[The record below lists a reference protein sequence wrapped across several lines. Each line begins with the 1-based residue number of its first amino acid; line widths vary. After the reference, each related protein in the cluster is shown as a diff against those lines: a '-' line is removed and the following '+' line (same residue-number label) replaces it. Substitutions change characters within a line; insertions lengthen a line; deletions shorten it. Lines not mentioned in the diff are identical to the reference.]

1 MRFKMRFIYTILVL
15 SMLVLAG
22 CVNAPVEE
30 PTLVEELEQI
40 EQELESN
47 DLVETPEEE
56 PMMRTIAIDENQEL
70 DLGVDIVDPDNDVV
84 EYTFSA
90 PLNDDG
96 KWDTNYGDAG
106 EYVVTIT
113 ATDGVHTAIE
123 DVNLVVNRVNVAP
136 ELSGVENINA
146 QEGDLIE
153 FMPEVMDPNGD
164 SIELTVSAPLDMGT
178 FQTDHT
184 SAGVYEIVVTATD
197 GELTTTETV
206 SLTIE
211 DVNVLP
217 VIENVYD
224 MTIMEGETVMIEPV
238 VSDLDGDEIV
248 VRISEPIGDSGVW
261 ETGYT
266 DNGVYEITVSVDDGK
281 DIVEKMVTITVEDV
295 NMAPQIV
302 DIYLQ

>member
-1 MRFKMRFIYTILVL
+1 MRFIYTILIL

-30 PTLVEELEQI
+30 APMVDELEMM
-40 EQELESN
+40 EQELEAN
-47 DLVETPEEE
+47 DLVETPEETPE
-56 PMMRTIAIDENQEL
+56 MRTIMVDENQPL
-70 DLGVDIVDPDNDVV
+70 DLGVDIVDPDMDVV

-96 KWDTNYGDAG
+96 QWDTSYGDAG

-113 ATDGVHTAIE
+113 ATDGVHTAVE

-136 ELSGVENINA
+136 ELSGVENIEVR
-146 QEGDLIE
+146 EGEIVD

-164 SIELTVSAPLDMGT
+164 AVELTVSAPLNNGS

-184 SAGVYEIVVTATD
+184 SAGVYEIVVSATD
-197 GELTTTETV
+197 GELTTTEIV

-224 MTIMEGETVMIEPV
+224 ITVSEGETVMIEPV
-238 VSDLDGDEIV
+238 VSDLDGDELV
-248 VRISEPIGDSGVW
+248 LRISEPIGDSGVW
-261 ETGYT
+261 DTSYT
-266 DNGVYEITVSVDDGK
+266 DNGVYEITVTVDDGK

>member
-1 MRFKMRFIYTILVL
+1 MRFIYTILVL

>member
-1 MRFKMRFIYTILVL
+1 MRFIYTILIL

-30 PTLVEELEQI
+30 APMVDELEMM
-40 EQELESN
+40 EQELEAN
-47 DLVETPEEE
+47 DLVETPEETPE
-56 PMMRTIAIDENQEL
+56 MRTIMVDENQPL
-70 DLGVDIVDPDNDVV
+70 DLGVDIVDPDMDVV

-96 KWDTNYGDAG
+96 QWDTSYGDAG

-113 ATDGVHTAIE
+113 ATDGVHTAVE

-136 ELSGVENINA
+136 ELSGVENIEVR
-146 QEGDLIE
+146 EGEIVD

-164 SIELTVSAPLDMGT
+164 AVELTVSAPLNNGS

-184 SAGVYEIVVTATD
+184 SAGVYEIVVSATD

-224 MTIMEGETVMIEPV
+224 ITVSEGETVMIEPV
-238 VSDLDGDEIV
+238 VSDLDGDELT

-261 ETGYT
+261 DTSYT

-281 DIVEKMVTITVEDV
+281 DIVEKMITITVEDI

>member
-1 MRFKMRFIYTILVL
+1 MIL

-30 PTLVEELEQI
+30 APMVDELEMM
-40 EQELESN
+40 EQELEAN
-47 DLVETPEEE
+47 DLVETPEETPE
-56 PMMRTIAIDENQEL
+56 MRTIMVDENQPL
-70 DLGVDIVDPDNDVV
+70 DLGVDIVDPDMDVV

-96 KWDTNYGDAG
+96 QWDTSYGDAG

-113 ATDGVHTAIE
+113 ATDGVHTAVE

-136 ELSGVENINA
+136 ELSGVENIEVR
-146 QEGDLIE
+146 EGEIVD

-164 SIELTVSAPLDMGT
+164 AVELTVSAPLNNGS

-184 SAGVYEIVVTATD
+184 SAGVYEIVVSATD
-197 GELTTTETV
+197 GELTTTEIV

-224 MTIMEGETVMIEPV
+224 ITVSEGETVMIEPV
-238 VSDLDGDEIV
+238 VSDLDGDELT

-261 ETGYT
+261 DTSYT
-266 DNGVYEITVSVDDGK
+266 DNGVYEITVTVDDGK

>member
-1 MRFKMRFIYTILVL
+1 MRFIYTILVL

-238 VSDLDGDEIV
+238 VSDLDGDELV

>member
-1 MRFKMRFIYTILVL
+1 MRFIYTILIL

-30 PTLVEELEQI
+30 APMVDELEMM
-40 EQELESN
+40 EQELEAN
-47 DLVETPEEE
+47 DLVETPEETPE
-56 PMMRTIAIDENQEL
+56 MRTIMVDENQPL
-70 DLGVDIVDPDNDVV
+70 DLGVDIVDPDMDVV

-96 KWDTNYGDAG
+96 QWDTSYGDAG

-113 ATDGVHTAIE
+113 ATDGVHTAVE

-136 ELSGVENINA
+136 ELSGVENIEVR
-146 QEGDLIE
+146 EGEIVD

-164 SIELTVSAPLDMGT
+164 AVELTVSAPLNNGS

-184 SAGVYEIVVTATD
+184 SAGVYEIVVSATD

-224 MTIMEGETVMIEPV
+224 ITVSEGETVMIEPV
-238 VSDLDGDEIV
+238 VSDLDGDELV
-248 VRISEPIGDSGVW
+248 LRISEPIGDSGVW
-261 ETGYT
+261 DTSYT
-266 DNGVYEITVSVDDGK
+266 DNGVYEITVTVDDGK

>member
-84 EYTFSA
+84 DYTFSA

-153 FMPEVMDPNGD
+153 FIPEVMDPNGD

-238 VSDLDGDEIV
+238 VSDLDGDELV

-261 ETGYT
+261 ETAYT

>member
-1 MRFKMRFIYTILVL
+1 MRFIYTILVL

-84 EYTFSA
+84 DYTFSA

-153 FMPEVMDPNGD
+153 FIPEVMDPNGD

-238 VSDLDGDEIV
+238 VSDLDGDELV

-261 ETGYT
+261 ETAYT